1 MRPCLSSSLA
11 RPVSRIHPILFYS
24 LLSTM
29 AAAVHHHSPGSSV
42 GQATARRMSR
52 NPQAQQQ
59 AKARGEAESAAAG
72 GGWGEDV
79 VPQLKRRAFTFSLS
93 LSLSAM
99 KGYGWVQAG
108 GEE

>member
-11 RPVSRIHPILFYS
+11 HPVSRIHHPLLP

-59 AKARGEAESAAAG
+59 AQARGEAESAAAG

-93 LSLSAM
+93 LLSAM
-99 KGYGWVQAG
+99 KGYGWV
-108 GEE
+108 